1 MNMVAAIA
9 SHLHATHA
17 VSTNVLYV
25 GVRPPFPNA
34 HYVDESFWLG
44 EITIIMKKESQPE
57 RNAVLMSF
65 FFFLSEYLN
74 EVAWFILCNY

>member
-1 MNMVAAIA
+1 MVAAIA

-34 HYVDESFWLG
+34 HYVDESFWLS
-44 EITIIMKKESQPE
+44 EITIIMKKKSQPK
-57 RNAVLMSF
+57 RNAALMSF
-65 FFFLSEYLN
+65 FFYQN
-74 EVAWFILCNY
+74 ILMN